1 MTPSHAFDVVVVPD
15 FSEPEVAGRFETL
28 TLFFLA
34 SWLEFGGRSRELPLH
49 IAAIGEVPES
59 VRVLAGRCGARITTH
74 EPARLGAFANKLRG
88 FEVDRQTDHVLL
100 LDTDMLVLS
109 DIQGL
114 PASLGGGD
122 CIAATPSLGPRRK
135 GPELWRKIYE
145 HLGLPFPEDQVIP
158 LNRELDTFQCA
169 DYRDWDHF
177 TPYYLGALIYAP
189 WASRLG
195 DTWRDHMARVFEI
208 APNIRGPGQKVSNQP
223 SLATAIHALR
233 LRGVDLR
240 MLPDEYRV
248 HWQHI
253 ATGTVSSRETK
264 LLHTAGFGRW
274 SAKTADGTARQ
285 QIDIYLA
292 NILRLTRSLR
302 SHRGRLTRAAH
313 ILTRRPQIRDCHR
326 IHAILRR
333 LYEGY
338 VRELKP

>member
-1 MTPSHAFDVVVVPD
+1 MPPHAFDVVVVPD

-49 IAAIGEVPES
+49 IAAIGEAPES
-59 VRVLAGRCGARITTH
+59 VRVLAGKCGARITTH
-74 EPARLGAFANKLRG
+74 DPFLFGTFANKLRG

-100 LDTDMLVLS
+100 LDSDMLVLS

-122 CIAATPSLGPRRK
+122 CMAAAPSLGNRRK
-135 GPELWRKIYE
+135 GPELWEKIHE
-145 HLGLPFPEDQVIP
+145 HLGLPSPEDQVIP
-158 LNRELDTFQCA
+158 LNIELDTFQCA
-169 DYRDWDHF
+169 PYRDWDHF
-177 TPYYLGALIYAP
+177 PPYYNGGLVYAP
-189 WASRLG
+189 WSSRLG
-195 DTWRDHMARVFEI
+195 DTWRDHLERILEFTHK
-208 APNIRGPGQKVSNQP
+208 IRGPKRKVSNQP
-223 SLATAIHALR
+223 SLATAIHAVR
-233 LRGVDLR
+233 LGGVELR

-253 ATGTVSSRETK
+253 ATGAVSSRETK
-264 LLHTAGFGRW
+264 LLHTVGFGRW
-274 SAKTADGTARQ
+274 SAKTADGSARQ

-302 SHRGRLTRAAH
+302 SHRGLLTRAAH

-338 VRELKP
+338 VGELKP